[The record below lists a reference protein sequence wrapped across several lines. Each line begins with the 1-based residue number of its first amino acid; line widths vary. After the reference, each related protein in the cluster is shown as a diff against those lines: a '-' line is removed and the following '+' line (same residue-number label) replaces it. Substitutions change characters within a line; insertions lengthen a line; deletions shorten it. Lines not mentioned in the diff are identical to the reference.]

1 MENEN
6 KTNIINIISV
16 YLYERTK
23 IQTMKQLKHYIQ
35 RFLSKTPKALVKL
48 QALLVGVSVPITAAL
63 AVMQQYDVD
72 MPKLFKTLTTA
83 LIVIPFMIFAIQ
95 FSTTNKTLQE
105 HGGEKG

>member
-1 MENEN
+1 
-6 KTNIINIISV
+6 
-16 YLYERTK
+16 
-23 IQTMKQLKHYIQ
+23 MKLIKHYWLRLI
-35 RFLSKTPKALVKL
+35 SSTPKALVKL
-48 QALLVGVSVPITAAL
+48 QALLVGISVPITAAL

-72 MPKLFKTLTTA
+72 MPKLFNILTTA